1 MDQLSS
7 DAEYVGRRVGPYEIV
22 RRIGAGGM
30 GAVFLA
36 SDTRFDRPVAVKL
49 VAGEAVT
56 ASTRV
61 RFQQEVKTASS
72 LNHPHILTVHDV
84 GELDGRPYL
93 VTEYV
98 DGGTLRDWSSARRRS
113 WHDVVELL
121 AGVADGVAAAHRAGI
136 VHRDI
141 KPENILVATNGY
153 AKLADFGLAKLH
165 EDAAAAAANVT
176 HAVAKTEPGLI
187 VGTVAYMS
195 PEQAAGLP
203 VDARSDIFSFG
214 VVLYEALT
222 GHRPFESG
230 SEADRLNAVINHQ
243 VPPLGKY
250 APGAPPELSAA
261 IAKALE
267 RDPGSRYQ
275 RMDDLVVDLRR
286 ALRSSGAVTV
296 SATKKP
302 RRLAAIIAA
311 VLLMVLAV
319 SATVAMRWFRQ
330 PRSSSPAPLAMRQ
343 LTSFTDS
350 ATQPAISPDGRMI
363 AFVRGPTSFVEEG
376 QIYVKMLPD
385 GDPVA
390 LTRDGLRKGIPAF
403 SADGSKIAYTINGPN
418 NSWDSWIV
426 PVLGGEPKPWLPNA
440 SGIRW
445 IGPNQLLF
453 SEIDHGFHMNIAT
466 STESRTDLRLVYQ
479 PEPDRGM
486 AHRSVLSPDRQ
497 WVLIT
502 EMDNGGMIPCRLV
515 NFAGGSRGR
524 VVGPDKGQCTH
535 ATWSPDGKE
544 MYFTSN
550 AGGSFQIW
558 RQTFPDGTPEP
569 ITFGPTEAEGLAISP
584 DGKSLYT
591 SIGFAQSSVWI
602 SEQGVERQLSG
613 EGDAVF
619 PAWGDG
625 FPTTVFSPDGKTLYF
640 LMRSEGRGFSRG
652 ELSALDLASGK
663 IERLLPA
670 VAISSYD
677 ISADGTR
684 VVYASYGEDG
694 ISRLWLAR
702 LDRRSAP
709 QRLPVNDGLGP
720 VFGTHGEVYY
730 RGSDHAL
737 SYLYVLDLAA
747 GTTRKLNPE
756 VAINSPTI
764 SPDGNWILSLIPQSG
779 ADMTTALK
787 AIPRE
792 GGDSV
797 TVCGNCFVKWSRD
810 QRHVFISLN
819 PSNNAG
825 SGETAIIPLQPGAAL
840 PALPP
845 DGVLTP
851 AQLRAIPGAET
862 TPHPSVFPGPTA
874 STFAFGKTSVK
885 RNLYELTIRR

>member
-7 DAEYVGRRVGPYEIV
+7 DAEYAGRRVGPYEIV

-49 VAGEAVT
+49 VAGEAVS
-56 ASTRV
+56 AATRA

-84 GELDGRPYL
+84 GEMDGRPYL

-98 DGGTLRDWSSARRRS
+98 DGGTLRDWSAARRRS
-113 WHDVVELL
+113 WRDVIELL
-121 AGVADGVAAAHRAGI
+121 TGVADGVGAAHRAGI

-165 EDAAAAAANVT
+165 EDAAAAAATVT
-176 HAVAKTEPGLI
+176 HAFARTEPGLI

-222 GHRPFESG
+222 GRRPFESG
-230 SEADRLNAVINHQ
+230 SEADRFNAVIRHQ
-243 VPPLGKY
+243 IPSIDKY
-250 APGAPPELSAA
+250 AVDAPPELTAA

-267 RDPGSRYQ
+267 RDPATRYQ

-286 ALRSSGAVTV
+286 SLRNSGAVTG
-296 SATKKP
+296 APAKGP
-302 RRLAAIIAA
+302 RWVAPIIAA
-311 VLLMVLAV
+311 ALVRGLVV
-319 SATVAMRWFRQ
+319 FATVGWRWFRQ
-330 PRSSSPAPLAMRQ
+330 PPVSSPAPLAMRQ
-343 LTSFTDS
+343 ITSFTDS

-363 AFVRGPTSFVEEG
+363 AFVRGPTSFVDQG

-385 GDPVA
+385 GEPVA
-390 LTRDGLRKGIPAF
+390 LTRDSLRKGIPAF
-403 SADGSKIAYTINGPN
+403 SADGSKIAYTAMGPN

-426 PVLGGEPKPWLPNA
+426 PVLGGDPKPWLPNA

-445 IGPNQLLF
+445 IGANQLLF

-466 STESRTDLRLVYQ
+466 STESRSNLRIVYQ

-486 AHRSVLSPDRQ
+486 AHRSILSPDGQ
-497 WVLIT
+497 WVLVT
-502 EMDNGGMIPCRLV
+502 EMDNGGMIPCRV
-515 NFAGGSRGR
+515 VPFDGSSRGHR
-524 VVGPDKGQCTH
+524 VGPDKGNCTH
-535 ATWSPDGKE
+535 AAWSPDGKE

-584 DGKSLYT
+584 DGKSIYT
-591 SIGFAQSSVWI
+591 SIGFSQSSVWI
-602 SEQGVERQLSG
+602 SEQGAERQLSG
-613 EGDAVF
+613 EGDALF

-625 FPTTVFSPDGKTLYF
+625 FPTTVFSPDGKTLYC
-640 LMRSEGRGFSRG
+640 LMGSKGRGFSSG
-652 ELSALDLASGK
+652 ELSALDIASGK
-663 IERLLPA
+663 IERLLPG

-677 ISADGTR
+677 ISSDGAR
-684 VVYASYGEDG
+684 IVYSSYGDDG
-694 ISRLWLAR
+694 VSRVWLAR
-702 LDRRSAP
+702 LDRRSP
-709 QRLPVNDGLGP
+709 PERLPVKEGLGP
-720 VFGTHGEVYY
+720 VFGTHGELYY
-730 RGSDHAL
+730 RGSDNGLA
-737 SYLYVLDLAA
+737 YLYVLDLAA
-747 GTTRKLNPE
+747 GTTRKVNPE

-764 SPDGNWILSLIPQSG
+764 SPDGNWILSLIPQPG
-779 ADMTTALK
+779 ADTTTIVK
-787 AIPRE
+787 AFPRE
-792 GGDSV
+792 AGDPV
-797 TVCGNCFVKWSRD
+797 NVCGNCFVKWSRD
-810 QRHVFISLN
+810 QRHVFISLS
-819 PSNNAG
+819 PSNEADAG
-825 SGETAIIPLQPGAAL
+825 NTAIIPLQPGAAL

-845 DGVLTP
+845 NGVRTQ
-851 AQLRAIPGAET
+851 AQLQAIPDAQM
-862 TPHPSVFPGPTA
+862 TPHASVFPGPTA
-874 STFAFGKTSVK
+874 STFAFGKSSVK